1 MINWE
6 VVIWTCITLAVL
18 LGIAALILIFIS
30 SKNIKK
36 KTSELKD
43 LHLELKPGM
52 KVMLCGAIYGKV
64 SKVKGDVVDVEISKN
79 VVISVSRYAIQ
90 NVD

>member
-6 VVIWTCITLAVL
+6 VVTWTCITLAVL
-18 LGIAALILIFIS
+18 LGIVSLILLFIS
-30 SKNIKK
+30 SKNIRK

-52 KVMLCGAIYGKV
+52 KVMFCGAIYGKIV
-64 SKVKGDVVDVEISKN
+64 KVKGEIVDVEVSKN

-90 NVD
+90 SIA

>member
-36 KTSELKD
+36 KSSEFKD
-43 LHLELKPGM
+43 LDLELKPGM
-52 KVMLCGAIYGKV
+52 KFMFCGAIYGKV

>member
-6 VVIWTCITLAVL
+6 VVIWTCITVAVL
-18 LGIAALILIFIS
+18 LGVAALILTFIS
-30 SKNIKK
+30 ARNIKK

-43 LHLELKPGM
+43 LHLELKTGM
-52 KVMLCGAIYGKV
+52 KVMFCGGVYGKV
-64 SKVKGDVVDVEISKN
+64 TKVKGDIVDVEVAKN

-90 NVD
+90 SAE

>member
-6 VVIWTCITLAVL
+6 VVIWTCITVAAL
-18 LGIAALILIFIS
+18 LGIIALILMFIS
-30 SKNIKK
+30 SRNIKK
-36 KTSELKD
+36 KTSELKN

-52 KVMLCGAIYGKV
+52 KVMFCGAIYGKV
-64 SKVKGDVVDVEISKN
+64 TKVNGDIVDVEVAKN
-79 VVISVSRYAIQ
+79 VVMSVSRYAIQ

>member
-6 VVIWTCITLAVL
+6 VVTWTCITLGVL
-18 LGIAALILIFIS
+18 LGTIALILTFIS
-30 SKNIKK
+30 SRNIKK

-52 KVMLCGAIYGKV
+52 KVMFCGAIYGKIT
-64 SKVKGDVVDVEISKN
+64 KVKGDIVEVEVAKN
-79 VVISVSRYAIQ
+79 VVVSVSRYAIQ
-90 NVD
+90 SIA

>member
-52 KVMLCGAIYGKV
+52 KVMFCGAIYGKV
-64 SKVKGDVVDVEISKN
+64 YKVKGDVVDVEIAKY

>member
-43 LHLELKPGM
+43 LHLDLKPGM
-52 KVMLCGAIYGKV
+52 KVMFCGAIYGKV
-64 SKVKGDVVDVEISKN
+64 NKVKGDVVEVEIAKN